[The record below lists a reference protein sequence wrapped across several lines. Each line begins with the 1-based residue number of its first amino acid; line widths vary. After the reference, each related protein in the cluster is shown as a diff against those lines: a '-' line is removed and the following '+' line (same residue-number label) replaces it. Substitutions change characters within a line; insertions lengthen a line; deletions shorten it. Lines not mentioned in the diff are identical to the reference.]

1 MSQSAPA
8 SRIEIRRATA
18 EDVPLLAAFIREL
31 AAYERLAHA
40 ATATED
46 SLRQHLFGPR
56 PAAEAIIAELDG
68 RPVGYAIYFTNFSS
82 FTGRPGI
89 YLEDVYVQPSSRGRG
104 IGKRMLVHVA
114 QLAVERGCARF
125 EWAVLD
131 WNEPSIEFYTSLGAQ
146 AMSDWTVYRLTGD
159 ALEKLASNLA

>member
-1 MSQSAPA
+1 
-8 SRIEIRRATA
+8 
-18 EDVPLLAAFIREL
+18 
-31 AAYERLAHA
+31 
-40 ATATED
+40 
-46 SLRQHLFGPR
+46 
-56 PAAEAIIAELDG
+56 
-68 RPVGYAIYFTNFSS
+68 VGYAIYFTNFSS